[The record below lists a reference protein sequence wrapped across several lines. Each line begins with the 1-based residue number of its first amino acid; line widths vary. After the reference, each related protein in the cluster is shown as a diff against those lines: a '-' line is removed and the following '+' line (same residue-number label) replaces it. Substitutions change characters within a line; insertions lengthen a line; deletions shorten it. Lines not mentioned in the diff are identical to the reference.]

1 MKRRNKKFNFKR
13 FFIFILVVI
22 LLVFGFKYLFNYKLK
37 NIIILN
43 NNYYYNDEDI
53 IESANLQNY
62 PKFLFINKNK
72 IRNKILK
79 LTLVEDVKIDKKING
94 TIIINVIEKKIL
106 YYDRSKELY
115 VTSNGKYKLDNV
127 LGIPTLINY
136 VPSEIEEKFIKKFK
150 KIEKDIISTISEI
163 EYNKSDYDPERFL
176 LTMNDGNQV
185 YVTVNKLEVLNKY
198 IDIIKKLDNKKGIL
212 YLDSGNYFEVKSK

>member
-43 NNYYYNDEDI
+43 NNNYYNDEDI

-163 EYNKSDYDPERFL
+163 EYNKSDYDTEIFL

-198 IDIIKKLDNKKGIL
+198 IDIIKKLDN
-212 YLDSGNYFEVKSK
+212 

>member
-43 NNYYYNDEDI
+43 NNNYYNDEDI

-150 KIEKDIISTISEI
+150 KIEKDIISIIS
-163 EYNKSDYDPERFL
+163 
-176 LTMNDGNQV
+176 
-185 YVTVNKLEVLNKY
+185 
-198 IDIIKKLDNKKGIL
+198 
-212 YLDSGNYFEVKSK
+212 